1 MSATLLTVWA
11 LAHRE
16 WVKFLRQPHR
26 VVSALLQPVVFWFL
40 FGSGLKGSF
49 SAPQGQGDYA
59 AFLYPGTV
67 TMIVLFA
74 AIFSTIS
81 IIEDRRE
88 GFLQSALVS
97 PGRRWGLALGK
108 IAGGGLLA
116 AAQGMALLA
125 LGPLFGIP
133 VAARG
138 FLEGSGFI
146 LLTALGLT
154 GLGFCIAWR
163 MDSTQGFHA
172 IMMLF
177 LMPLWL
183 LSGAF
188 FPLTA
193 DSPGWIR
200 AVMTANPLTYG
211 LAGIR
216 HAVGQ
221 ASGPS
226 PALSLAVSAAF
237 AAATALSACLLS
249 RRPSRKDWA

>member
-49 SAPQGQGDYA
+49 SAPQGDYA

-133 VAARG
+133 VEARG

-221 ASGPS
+221 PTGPS